1 MNQRKRSF
9 FICRCVLVSILV
21 VMFANSVFIKSGVYA
36 EPAKTIPKITSKKKI
51 SLKEGNS
58 YKVKVSGKYIVNVVF
73 SSSNKLV
80 AVVNKKGK
88 VTAKHTGT
96 CKIKTNI
103 SYQRKKGGKIYK
115 KSYNITVNVKHK
127 TQKKLK
133 SFIIRVNGKDFV
145 AKVYNT
151 KSGEEFY
158 KKLPKTITMKELNG
172 NEKYYYANSTFSEEE
187 KKVGIIK
194 TGDLMLYG
202 NSCIVLFY
210 DTFRT
215 SYEYTR
221 IGYIE
226 NPVGLAKEVGKG
238 KAKVSFLKDTGSE
251 GEKKDNMFT
260 TQPDEPIVPS
270 TQSDKPVVPSTQ
282 PDESVVSPTEQPDST
297 PTRQPDSMPTEKP
310 DSTPIGQPSE
320 IPSEDTDKDDKMDN
334 TIFLYIN
341 GQKIVVVLEN
351 NSSANAF
358 AELLKNSDIT
368 IDMHDYGNF
377 EKVGSLGNTLPIN
390 DQRITTEAGDVI
402 LYQGNQITIY
412 YDKNTWNFTR
422 LGKVQGLS
430 AEELKNILGEGN
442 VLVTFSLQ

>member
-9 FICRCVLVSILV
+9 FICRCVLAFILV
-21 VMFANSVFIKSGVYA
+21 VMFAEGVFIKSEVYA
-36 EPAKTIPKITSKKKI
+36 EPARTIPKITSKKKI

-58 YKVKVSGKYIVNVVF
+58 YKVKVSGKYIISVVF

-96 CKIKTNI
+96 CKIKANV

-151 KSGEEFY
+151 KAGEEFY

-172 NEKYYYANSTFSEEE
+172 NEKYYYANSTFSQEE

-226 NPVGLAKEVGKG
+226 NPAGLAKEVGKG
-238 KAKVSFLKDTGSE
+238 KAKVSFLKDTASE
-251 GEKKDNMFT
+251 GDKKDNMST
-260 TQPDEPIVPS
+260 TQPDEP
-270 TQSDKPVVPSTQ
+270 
-282 PDESVVSPTEQPDST
+282 VVS
-297 PTRQPDSMPTEKP
+297 PTEKP
-310 DSTPIGQPSE
+310 DSTPTRQPSE
-320 IPSEDTDKDDKMDN
+320 IPSEDTDKDDKTDD

-341 GQKIVVVLEN
+341 GQKIMVVLEN

-358 AELLKNSDIT
+358 VELLKNSDIT

-377 EKVGSLGNTLPIN
+377 EKVGSLGNTLPTN
-390 DQRITTEAGDVI
+390 DQRITTEPGDVI

-430 AEELKNILGEGN
+430 EEELRNILGEGN
-442 VLVTFSLQ
+442 VSVTFSLQ

>member
-1 MNQRKRSF
+1 MNQRKRSC
-9 FICRCVLVSILV
+9 FICRCVFVSILI
-21 VMFANSVFIKSGVYA
+21 VMFVNSVFIKSEVYA
-36 EPAKTIPKITSKKKI
+36 EPASTIPKITSKKKI
-51 SLKEGNS
+51 SLNEGNS
-58 YKVKVSGKYIVNVVF
+58 YKVKVSGKYIVSVVF

-96 CKIKTNI
+96 CKIKANV
-103 SYQRKKGGKIYK
+103 SYRRKKGGKIYK

-133 SFIIRVNGKDFV
+133 SFIIRVNEKDFV

-151 KSGEEFY
+151 KAGEEFY
-158 KKLPKTITMKELNG
+158 EKLPKTITMKELNG
-172 NEKYYYANSTFSEEE
+172 NEKYYYANSTFSQEE

-215 SYEYTR
+215 SYEYTK

-238 KAKVSFLKDTGSE
+238 KAKVSFLKDAASWDD
-251 GEKKDNMFT
+251 KKGNTST
-260 TQPDEPIVPS
+260 TQPD
-270 TQSDKPVVPSTQ
+270 Q
-282 PDESVVSPTEQPDST
+282 PVVSPTEQPDST
-297 PTRQPDSMPTEKP
+297 PT
-310 DSTPIGQPSE
+310 GQPSE
-320 IPSEDTDKDDKMDN
+320 TPSEDTDKDNKTDD

-341 GQKIVVVLEN
+341 GQKIMVVLEN

-377 EKVGSLGNTLPIN
+377 EKVGSLGNTLPTN

-442 VLVTFSLQ
+442 VSVTFSLQ